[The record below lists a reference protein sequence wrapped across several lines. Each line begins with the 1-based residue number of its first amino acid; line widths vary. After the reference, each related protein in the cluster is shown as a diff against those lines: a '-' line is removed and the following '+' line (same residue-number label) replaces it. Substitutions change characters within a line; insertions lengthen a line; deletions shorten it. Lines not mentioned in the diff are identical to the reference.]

1 MAPPAGA
8 KNSSRAGRVVDGS
21 LHRDVRTSRPVP
33 VHGRGIARGAARS
46 AGGLRIGPWR
56 RRLALVS
63 RVRTS
68 LGIVMVE
75 PNPQIDLT
83 VDGMTIDEI
92 PEGSSID

>member
-1 MAPPAGA
+1 MA
-8 KNSSRAGRVVDGS
+8 
-21 LHRDVRTSRPVP
+21 HR
-33 VHGRGIARGAARS
+33 
-46 AGGLRIGPWR
+46 RICTQP
-56 RRLALVS
+56 LKIS
-63 RVRTS
+63 TS